1 VYKVDKLENSLVLA
15 VVNGGKSSYL
25 VDKKGE
31 ILKVWDFEI
40 PLGND
45 LELLSN
51 GKLLGIFK
59 AANPSFS
66 FGGYGGIVRI
76 INVDGTIDWEFNY
89 HSENYLAHHDVEMLP
104 NGNVLIIAWE
114 RILALDA
121 KNMGIDVSHDIFT
134 ESLIEVNPS
143 NDQIVWEDR
152 KSTRLNSSHVKISYA
167 VFCLK

>member
-1 VYKVDKLENSLVLA
+1 MKKKLYSIYSLMCFLFVMSCSTNDDQTELPDEEVVLSEEIEVYKVDKLENSLVLA

-59 AANPSFS
+59 AA
-66 FGGYGGIVRI
+66 R
-76 INVDGTIDWEFNY
+76 
-89 HSENYLAHHDVEMLP
+89 SE
-104 NGNVLIIAWE
+104 E
-114 RILALDA
+114 RRV
-121 KNMGIDVSHDIFT
+121 GR
-134 ESLIEVNPS
+134 EC
-143 NDQIVWEDR
+143 R
-152 KSTRLNSSHVKISYA
+152 GR
-167 VFCLK
+167 